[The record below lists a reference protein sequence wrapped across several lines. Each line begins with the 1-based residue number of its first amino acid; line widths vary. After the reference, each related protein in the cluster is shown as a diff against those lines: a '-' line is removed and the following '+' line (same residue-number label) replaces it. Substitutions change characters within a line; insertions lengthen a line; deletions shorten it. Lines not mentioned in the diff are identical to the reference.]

1 METLDFKLLIAC
13 QVRMP
18 ARPVVAFIMHRDN
31 APRINDL
38 LHYYPSFSLYTKGR
52 EFSKASHIHLPE
64 CSPWSVQ
71 KFWLSLPWQLK
82 MSQTKLR
89 KQNYKYNIEDA
100 IFNYTPYFAKYKP
113 YIYIYIY
120 IRHYS
125 NLQHHG
131 ATWH

>member
-52 EFSKASHIHLPE
+52 KFSKASHIHLPE
-64 CSPWSVQ
+64 CSPMVCPEVLGVFTMAVEDVPNIA
-71 KFWLSLPWQLK
+71 KK
-82 MSQTKLR
+82 AKL
-89 KQNYKYNIEDA
+89 
-100 IFNYTPYFAKYKP
+100 
-113 YIYIYIY
+113 
-120 IRHYS
+120 
-125 NLQHHG
+125 
-131 ATWH
+131 